1 MIYIVE
7 LKGKKYRVEVDDSQV
22 TLRGL
27 AENDPNTTSLST
39 DLKSQDTLE
48 PESDTCLYVRA
59 PMYGV
64 IMKIEKTK
72 GATVKK
78 GDLLFILEAMKMEN
92 EIIAPENGK
101 IKEILVTPGENA
113 QKNAVMAV
121 IETK

>member
-22 TLRGL
+22 TLLGL
-27 AENDPNTTSLST
+27 AEDDLNTTSLST